1 MAKKTVQIL
10 LLLTFIFITSCSE
23 QGGPKE
29 GELVYKISYLQSEK
43 QNPLVALLP
52 QTVVIKFKDDKTVA
66 LVQGFFG
73 TFQLR
78 FITNPQTGK
87 SYTVLRIL
95 DKKYVAESPIDSV
108 SAGYPDL
115 NNIKVQKHPEDTI
128 TLAGLLSYEAD
139 VVCKAMSDSIIKV
152 YYTYDINIKDP
163 NSNTPFKD
171 IDGVLTKFQTKVAG
185 IDMIFELDE
194 FNQVSVS
201 NDEFEVPD
209 DYTKISKKELNDL
222 LISFQ
227 Q

>member
-1 MAKKTVQIL
+1 MSKKLFQIL
-10 LLLTFIFITSCSE
+10 LILIILLAASCAE

-29 GELVYKISYLQSEK
+29 GELVYNISYLQSEK

-52 QTVVIKFKDDKTVA
+52 QTVVIKFKNDKTVA

-78 FITNPQTGK
+78 FITVPHKGK

-95 DKKYVAESPIDSV
+95 DKKYVAEAPIDSV

-115 NNIKVQKHPEDTI
+115 NDIKVAKHPEDTI

-185 IDMIFELDE
+185 IDMVFELGE
-194 FNQVSVS
+194 FNQVKV
-201 NDEFEVPD
+201 NDSEFEVPKD
-209 DYTKISKKELNDL
+209 FKKITKKELNDL